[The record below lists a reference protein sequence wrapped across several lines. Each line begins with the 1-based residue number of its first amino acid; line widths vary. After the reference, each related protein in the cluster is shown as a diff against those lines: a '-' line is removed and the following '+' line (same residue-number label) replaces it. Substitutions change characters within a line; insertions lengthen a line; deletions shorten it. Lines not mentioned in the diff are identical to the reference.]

1 MKVSSFKVLLITL
14 ALLLISLYLKSQ
26 NCSYTVTNN
35 YSIEVDSDLV
45 FKTIIYYNVQTLKYD
60 TMALKMDI
68 VKPVGDN
75 NTHRPIIVYFH
86 GMNESYKYSQLHVK
100 RMVDVMVKERGFV
113 LASVDYK
120 FWALPYV
127 ESTPSNCG
135 NLLFLLNGVY
145 SPYDNLEA
153 QRADFRVTQDAND
166 AISYVKSRSALD
178 SSCINLCFASGFSA
192 GGLVAGS
199 SAFMSPAEKPLAA
212 GNIAPANYTNLFGS
226 TLTPTVSIPR
236 QDLGPVYGNTNTLF
250 PAVKGLLLFNSGLH
264 NKNLIQQNDVPIFI
278 YHSLND
284 PNIPFDSSN
293 TVCFTDSKIYGQNC
307 IKTQALNSGYILN
320 QNLVLS
326 NGNTN
331 HDFFN
336 TQIRSGADFVN
347 NQVSLQQ
354 CQCDT
359 TSVTSIIEN
368 AENESINLYSY
379 NNKIAITTSSFDN
392 LQTQI
397 ILYNVYGQILSN
409 ETIFLNQKYIYE
421 TKCSPGVYFVEIK
434 NQFSTRTQKVFLSS
448 ND

>member
-1 MKVSSFKVLLITL
+1 MTSIKTL
-14 ALLLISLYLKSQ
+14 FIIIALFLCSLFLKSQ
-26 NCSYTVTNN
+26 NCSYSVTNN
-35 YSIEVDSDLV
+35 YAIALDTDLV

-60 TMALKMDI
+60 TMVLKMDI
-68 VKPVGDN
+68 VKPVEDN
-75 NTHRPIIVYFH
+75 NMQRPIIIYFH

-100 RMVDVMVKERGFV
+100 RMVDVMVRERGFV

-120 FWALPYV
+120 FWALPFV
-127 ESTPSNCG
+127 ESTPSTCG

-178 SSCINLCFASGFSA
+178 SSCVNLCFAAGFSA

-212 GNIAPANYTNLFGS
+212 GNITPANYTNLFGS
-226 TLTPTVSIPR
+226 ALTPTVSIPR
-236 QDLGPVYGNTNTLF
+236 QDLGPVYGNTNTLS

-293 TVCFTDSKIYGQNC
+293 TTCFTDSKIYGQNVL
-307 IKTQALNSGYILN
+307 KAQALNNGYSLN
-320 QNLVLS
+320 QSLVLL

-336 TQIRSGADFVN
+336 TQIRSAANFVS
-347 NQVSLQQ
+347 NQISSNQ

-359 TSVTSIIEN
+359 TSTTSIIESTQN
-368 AENESINLYSY
+368 GSI
-379 NNKIAITTSSFDN
+379 KIYAFNDKITIANSLFTN

-397 ILYNVYGQILSN
+397 VIYNVYGQIVSMESILLS
-409 ETIFLNQKYIYE
+409 QKYIYE
-421 TKCSPGVYFVEIK
+421 TKCSPGVYYIEIK
-434 NQFSTRTQKVFLSS
+434 NQLLSKTQKVLLSS